1 MLTGGQF
8 DFLSLFLFIGVFAVI
23 ASVVLALDH
32 MRGKWRKRLKQR
44 LEMVGRGG
52 HGESAPKSAYE
63 SIRRKAAARQK
74 KRMDKMLRNMV
85 PSRNAL
91 ERRLELSGKQ
101 ISVSRYVVIS
111 AALGAVVAAV
121 AGLILSMSPIIAI
134 LVGTAAGLTLPHY
147 ALKRAIAARKRRFVE
162 LLPDAIDLMVR
173 SMKSG
178 LSVTEAINAVGDN
191 IADPLGEAF
200 RQATDS
206 VRLGETMDKA
216 LWDVARRV
224 NLPDFNFLVVSLS
237 VQRETGGNL
246 AESLSN
252 LSDIL
257 RRRRQVKSK
266 VKALSSEARASTK
279 IIGSLPIFVMAMLY
293 FVSTDY
299 VMKLFTDPRGM
310 ILVGIGLG
318 GMVLGML
325 VMMKM
330 SRFEI

>member
-1 MLTGGQF
+1 
-8 DFLSLFLFIGVFAVI
+8 
-23 ASVVLALDH
+23 
-32 MRGKWRKRLKQR
+32 
-44 LEMVGRGG
+44 
-52 HGESAPKSAYE
+52 
-63 SIRRKAAARQK
+63 
-74 KRMDKMLRNMV
+74 
-85 PSRNAL
+85 
-91 ERRLELSGKQ
+91 
-101 ISVSRYVVIS
+101 VIS

-200 RQATDS
+200 RQVTDC
-206 VRLGETMDKA
+206 VRLGETMDEA

-257 RRRRQVKSK
+257 RRRRQVKAK